1 MFSLVR
7 RYETS
12 TVVAILK
19 TMKLSMS
26 SSTNIEENDIE
37 FRVLQLMPEQKKAI
51 VRKEPGF
58 MSKVAPSKANTMS
71 PTQDWQAVWPAAR
84 TFHPDVVPLPVKQG
98 YKNTKGIHPDKYGN
112 AELMKIP
119 NFLHLTPP
127 IIKRHCAALEQF
139 CTEWPK
145 ELETE
150 EACQKHFPVEII
162 TSDYCYSSPTIRE
175 PLARVVTLRVKL
187 SSLDLDAHAKDKLLR
202 LVGDRYNPETDI
214 ISITADRCPSKVQN
228 LDYVKYLLTALYHV
242 SWRVEPWE
250 NEKSEADMEYFDWD
264 KSKSRESLTK
274 LYSWPKTPTD
284 SSYEYIPNS
293 MEYKSAVSDLINKGE
308 DQCSINKYKEAVK
321 NLLNLKHTNNLE

>member
-12 TVVAILK
+12 TIVAVLK
-19 TMKLSMS
+19 TMKLSVS
-26 SSTNIEENDIE
+26 SYTNVENDTE
-37 FRVLQLMPEQKKAI
+37 FRVLELMPTEKKS
-51 VRKEPGF
+51 VTKRTLDRPLKL
-58 MSKVAPSKANTMS
+58 APSKAKTMS

-84 TFHPDVVPLPVKQG
+84 TFHPDIVPLPLRQG
-98 YKNTKGIHPDKYGN
+98 YQNSKGIHPDKYAN

-127 IIKRHCAALEQF
+127 IVKRHCEALKQF
-139 CTEWPK
+139 CTKWPE

-150 EACQKHFPVEII
+150 EACQKHFPTEII

-175 PLARVVTLRVKL
+175 PLARIVTLRVKL
-187 SSLDLDAHAKDKLLR
+187 SSLDLDARAKDKMLR
-202 LVGDRYNPETDI
+202 LVGDRYNPETDVI
-214 ISITADRCPSKVQN
+214 TITADRCPSRVQN

-250 NEKSEADMEYFDWD
+250 NEKSEADMEYYDWD

-274 LYSWPKTPTD
+274 LYNWPKTPTD
-284 SSYEYIPNS
+284 LSYEYIPNS
-293 MEYKSAVSDLINKGE
+293 TEYKTAVSDLINKGE
-308 DQCSINKYKEAVK
+308 DQCSLNKYKEAVK
-321 NLLNLKHTNNLE
+321 NLLNLKHTDNLE